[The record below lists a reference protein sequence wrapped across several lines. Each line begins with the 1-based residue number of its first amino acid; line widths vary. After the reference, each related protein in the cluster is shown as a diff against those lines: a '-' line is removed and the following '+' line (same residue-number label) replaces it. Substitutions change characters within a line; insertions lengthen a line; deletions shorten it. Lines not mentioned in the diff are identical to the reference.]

1 MSKRNIARTI
11 RRRVAP
17 AVAAMAVAGGAVATM
32 ATPASAYWD
41 QVCTSGPGYVN
52 CISINPGGTKH
63 FKVHLGIDIYMSR
76 ADAQAIIDAYGEE
89 FSAKVIADDP
99 VYDNALFNMPV
110 TWSAAWDGGLSA
122 EFDLDVWSSQL
133 NEDNGYF
140 EGYLD
145 EVFANIKLYDPRT
158 GVTRTYRTANDVGYF

>member
-1 MSKRNIARTI
+1 MSKTSIKRLIGKRI
-11 RRRVAP
+11 AP
-17 AVAAMAVAGGAVATM
+17 AVAAMAVTGGAVATM
-32 ATPASAYWD
+32 TTPASAYWD
-41 QVCTSGPGYVN
+41 QVCDSRSTHIT
-52 CISINPGGTKH
+52 CISINPGGSKH
-63 FKVHLGIDIYMSR
+63 FMVHIGIDIYMSR

-110 TWSAAWDGGLSA
+110 TWSAAGDHGLSA

-133 NEDNGYF
+133 NEDNGFF

-145 EVFANIKLYDPRT
+145 EVYANIKLYDPRT
-158 GVTRTYRTANDVGYF
+158 GVTRTYRTANNVGYF